1 MGDLL
6 QAADGLQ
13 VAVPLLLGL
22 LELIPHTLQLLFL
35 ALQSRGQLRP
45 QLGKPQSSH
54 QRGMPSCNGHL
65 QLAGVLLP
73 TLLEGFLLFL
83 LLLLQ
88 RFLQDKSQVWPRPP
102 QRTSHPP
109 EDITP
114 SERCEGLQQGPCVC
128 REETECHVEG
138 CAIHI
143 EAQHLHLHL
152 TLLNK
157 T

>member
-22 LELIPHTLQLLFL
+22 LELIPHTLKLLFL

-102 QRTSHPP
+102 P
-109 EDITP
+109 EDVTP
-114 SERCEGLQQGPCVC
+114 PRGHHTQ
-128 REETECHVEG
+128 
-138 CAIHI
+138 
-143 EAQHLHLHL
+143 
-152 TLLNK
+152 
-157 T
+157 